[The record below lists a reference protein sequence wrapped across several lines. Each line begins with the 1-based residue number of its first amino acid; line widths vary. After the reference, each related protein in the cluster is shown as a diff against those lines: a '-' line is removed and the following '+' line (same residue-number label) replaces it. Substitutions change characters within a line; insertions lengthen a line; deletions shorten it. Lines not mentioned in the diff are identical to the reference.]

1 MQVERSDIELVMT
14 NFGCDEDT
22 ALSFIAAGINLQM
35 LREGLDDI
43 VEPELNLSKDV
54 ESVKDRLTEAVG
66 EFQQD
71 A

>member
-1 MQVERSDIELVMT
+1 MQVERSDIDLVMT

-43 VEPELNLSKDV
+43 VEPELHLKNDV
-54 ESVKDRLTEAVG
+54 EKAKESLAEAVG
-66 EFQQD
+66 KLKQD